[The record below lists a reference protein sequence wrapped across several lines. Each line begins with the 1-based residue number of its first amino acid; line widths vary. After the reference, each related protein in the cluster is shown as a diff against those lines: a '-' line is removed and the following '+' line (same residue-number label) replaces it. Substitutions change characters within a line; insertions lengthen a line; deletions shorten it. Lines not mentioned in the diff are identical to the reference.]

1 MDLINITNVTRK
13 NYKMNFNVQNWTL
26 FSSVSLPI
34 LIAGSDCWRRRKVK
48 KEKNIQQA
56 QKYINKI
63 KLLPS
68 ILNGICNHPFTDN
81 DILSTKQAV
90 YSLED
95 ILVNYFKVNCFQQ
108 NLSYFKNFLNDLTCI
123 QNKIK
128 YKDNISLIF
137 NTIYN
142 HLPQDIIED
151 MKLEEGLS
159 DIKEHL
165 KKLDNIKRGL
175 VHCPQNVHYIEINK
189 DNMNPVFLNFLKAFE
204 KKLNL
209 LLKNL
214 VKYIEAHKEKDKKS
228 LREIIIKERNKILA
242 EREYCSKARAPISN
256 ILKSLCTWVV
266 D

>member
-1 MDLINITNVTRK
+1 MMWSWSLFFTILTLLSSIIVPIII
-13 NYKMNFNVQNWTL
+13 YKL
-26 FSSVSLPI
+26 
-34 LIAGSDCWRRRKVK
+34 DCRRTE
-48 KEKNIQQA
+48 KEKLERNIQQA
-56 QKYINKI
+56 QEYLNKI

-68 ILNGICNHPFTDN
+68 ILNEICNHPFTDD

-108 NLSYFKNFLNDLTCI
+108 NLSYVKNFLNDLTSI
-123 QNKIK
+123 DNKIE
-128 YKDNISLIF
+128 YENDILLIF
-137 NTIYN
+137 STIYN
-142 HLPQDIIED
+142 HLPLDIIND

-159 DIKEHL
+159 NIKEHL
-165 KKLDNIKRGL
+165 KRLDNIKRGL
-175 VHCPQNVHYIEINK
+175 VYSPQNVHYIEINK
-189 DNMNPVFLNFLKAFE
+189 DEMKPVFLNFLNAFQ
-204 KKLNL
+204 KNLNL

-242 EREYCSKARAPISN
+242 EREYCTKARAPISN
-256 ILKSLCTWVV
+256 ILKSLYTWVV